1 MLLDQINARYILL
14 LTYRNACVILEYLND
29 LTIQVW
35 NTAMTRDEF
44 ISFEMNSEMPAME
57 RETISVV
64 DI

>member
-1 MLLDQINARYILL
+1 MDQINARYILL
-14 LTYRNACVILEYLND
+14 LTYRNACVILECLND

-35 NTAMTRDEF
+35 NTTMTRDEF